1 MTVAKS
7 LIALVVLAVALA
19 SSSVTC
25 AAHAALKSLTR
36 GRVRRL
42 RDAGSRGAVPL
53 DHLAERPSRLAAVR
67 ALVVGLGYSAVAAV
81 GAWALEQVWP
91 DVPVWLDVALA
102 VTAATV
108 VMYSIGEAFPR
119 ALAMVNPEDVG
130 LASAPWAG
138 RIVALTFP
146 VARLLSLVWTRLTG
160 LITGEQGPDVPWM
173 EADEERRVGPSDE
186 EQSAH
191 EDGSDDLFEAVSD
204 LRAKI
209 VREVMVPRTDM
220 VTIEDTADAEEALR
234 TITAAGVSRVPVFHD
249 TIDDIVGILYAK
261 DLLSRLGSGR
271 TNERPADFARPAFF
285 VPETKPVE
293 ELLREM
299 RRRTHIAIVADEY
312 GGTAGLVTIEDLLEE
327 IVGEI
332 YDEYD
337 PQFVFVTG
345 LPGGRFR
352 VDARLPI
359 DEFDD
364 RFGMSLD
371 VDADT
376 AGGLFTEL
384 AGRIPQVGES
394 VEVEGLRL
402 TVEEMEGTR
411 VRQLIVEPV
420 PTTDEESRDD

>member
-1 MTVAKS
+1 
-7 LIALVVLAVALA
+7 
-19 SSSVTC
+19 
-25 AAHAALKSLTR
+25 
-36 GRVRRL
+36 
-42 RDAGSRGAVPL
+42 
-53 DHLAERPSRLAAVR
+53 
-67 ALVVGLGYSAVAAV
+67 
-81 GAWALEQVWP
+81 
-91 DVPVWLDVALA
+91 
-102 VTAATV
+102 
-108 VMYSIGEAFPR
+108 
-119 ALAMVNPEDVG
+119 VNPEGVG
-130 LASAPWAG
+130 LASAAWAG
-138 RIVALTFP
+138 RVTAIAFP
-146 VARLLSLVWTRLTG
+146 VARLLSMIWTRLTT
-160 LITGEQGPDVPWM
+160 LVTGERGPDVPWM
-173 EADEERRVGPSDE
+173 EPDEERRVGPSDD
-186 EQSAH
+186 EQSAR
-191 EDGSDDLFEAVSD
+191 DDDSDDLFDGVSD
-204 LRAKI
+204 LSGKI

-234 TITAAGVSRVPVFHD
+234 TITAAGVSRVPVYHED
-249 TIDDIVGILYAK
+249 IDDIVGILYAK
-261 DLLSRLGSGR
+261 DLLARLGSGR
-271 TNERPADFARPAFF
+271 TDERPADFARPAFF

-337 PQFVFVTG
+337 PQVAMVTEMHD
-345 LPGGRFR
+345 GRFR

-359 DEFDD
+359 DDLDE

-376 AGGLFTEL
+376 AGGLFTEI

-394 VEVEGLRL
+394 IEVEGLRL

-420 PTTDEESRDD
+420 PTTDEESNDG